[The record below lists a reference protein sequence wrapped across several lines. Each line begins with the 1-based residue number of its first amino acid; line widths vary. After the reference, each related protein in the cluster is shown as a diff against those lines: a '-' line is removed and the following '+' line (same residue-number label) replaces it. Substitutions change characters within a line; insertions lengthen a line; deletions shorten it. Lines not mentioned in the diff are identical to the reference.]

1 MLVAVLVTITFFLG
15 RNPVKTIDESDALA
29 TCSDAFAANIRSR
42 MNGDDVI
49 ITVGGGSTEEFGYTF
64 YVSDNMHLM
73 VEGEF
78 LRSLLLCS
86 VQRYPDGTV
95 LRTRQ
100 RSIRKPRWSW
110 AMPSMWM
117 RQRTS

>member
-1 MLVAVLVTITFFLG
+1 MDISGAGCSAGDNYIFLG

-86 VQRYPDGTV
+86 VQRTGWNCPDHEG
-95 LRTRQ
+95 RQ
-100 RSIRKPRWSW
+100 QHFTCRGFG
-110 AMPSMWM
+110 
-117 RQRTS
+117 QGNGQ

>member
-64 YVSDNMHLM
+64 YVSDNMALGWWKASSCA
-73 VEGEF
+73 VCF
-78 LRSLLLCS
+78 CVPCS
-86 VQRYPDGTV
+86 D
-95 LRTRQ
+95 TRMEL
-100 RSIRKPRWSW
+100 S
-110 AMPSMWM
+110 
-117 RQRTS
+117 

>member
-49 ITVGGGSTEEFGYTF
+49 IRLAAEAR
-64 YVSDNMHLM
+64 
-73 VEGEF
+73 
-78 LRSLLLCS
+78 RSLA
-86 VQRYPDGTV
+86 THF
-95 LRTRQ
+95 T
-100 RSIRKPRWSW
+100 
-110 AMPSMWM
+110 
-117 RQRTS
+117 

>member
-49 ITVGGGSTEEFGYTF
+49 ITVGGGST
-64 YVSDNMHLM
+64 
-73 VEGEF
+73 
-78 LRSLLLCS
+78 
-86 VQRYPDGTV
+86 
-95 LRTRQ
+95 
-100 RSIRKPRWSW
+100 
-110 AMPSMWM
+110 
-117 RQRTS
+117 